1 MNLNDKKICFIIC
14 YNQEIYLQECLL
26 YLQQLHVPDGFSTDL
41 LTIADAPSMTEGYQA
56 AMEASDARYKI
67 YMHQDVFIVY
77 PYFLDSLIEIF
88 QSSPQ
93 IGMAGMVGSPVFP
106 SDHMMWSEKLTG
118 NLYHRDM
125 PPCDYHDYRY
135 SLEHGLSYVDSI
147 DGLLMA
153 TAYDIPWRT
162 DLLHGWNF
170 YDVSQS
176 FEFRRRGTRELRKR
190 DIRGV
195 IVEFEIFRSH
205 GGRRRKLQFIILIL
219 AKAISAAAV
228 AIVTVGRVVFRHRNG
243 IHFCI
248 LCNLFLETCLYMD
261 RDSVI
266 FVGLQFVDECEE
278 IARRAGNH
286 LVYVIARTVFENIH
300 SAPQSHMIGGR
311 IAHDLINAHRIEFS
325 G

>member
-1 MNLNDKKICFIIC
+1 MYTSKRSDIYLSDTTGGRPIMDLNDKKICFIIC
-14 YNQEIYLQECLL
+14 YNQEICLQECLL

-176 FEFRRRGTRELRKR
+176 FEFRRRGHK
-190 DIRGV
+190 
-195 IVEFEIFRSH
+195 IVVPEQH
-205 GGRRRKLQFIILIL
+205 HPWCLHDDGQIL
-219 AKAISAAAV
+219 
-228 AIVTVGRVVFRHRNG
+228 
-243 IHFCI
+243 
-248 LCNLFLETCLYMD
+248 NLWDYD
-261 RDSVI
+261 RDRRI
-266 FVGLQFVDECEE
+266 CMEE
-278 IARRAGNH
+278 YPLSLLRPGTH
-286 LVYVIARTVFENIH
+286 
-300 SAPQSHMIGGR
+300 
-311 IAHDLINAHRIEFS
+311 
-325 G
+325 